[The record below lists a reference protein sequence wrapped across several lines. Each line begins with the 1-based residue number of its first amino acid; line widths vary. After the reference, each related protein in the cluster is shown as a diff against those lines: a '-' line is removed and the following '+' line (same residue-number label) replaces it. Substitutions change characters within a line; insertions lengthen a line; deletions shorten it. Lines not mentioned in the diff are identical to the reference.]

1 MIKKAFTMTEALI
14 IIGIIGVIAA
24 LSIVAVNTAKP
35 DKDIIMF
42 RRAYS
47 ETQKVIREL
56 LTDKELYPKA
66 EVIALNLNS
75 SKLMSMAISR
85 NCNQIQR
92 ELCSYKA
99 EMLPPDGLTDDF
111 GNNCGMSNNEYLRYR
126 TNNCGGGGG
135 GSSLPVTSSSSSS
148 GSSSGLSSGIIPPV
162 ASSSGLSSGRGPF
175 VVPQCS
181 ILQEEACKEKG
192 TFYYLNDECECVL
205 RQPKSSSSS
214 SGLASGAILPNP
226 GNFACNVI
234 FVQNCKAK
242 KGTVNYTTCKCE
254 LPNGDELTFDDSQ
267 ISVLG
272 EGFADTEITDAQ
284 KAKNP
289 FLNLAGV
296 GPQNKFAVSFAN
308 RLNTVSNPT
317 INDNTVQFGTP
328 DGLYWV
334 IEDHFNDSTK
344 YAYISVHMAKI
355 SPTLSGTQLS
365 DALSK
370 TCGYSAT
377 CEAPN
382 KFTFKVEP
390 SGRVQLVQP
399 DNKAKVDPMACSY
412 LRYPKIN
419 KRSKI
424 PTDHTVNN
432 CFPKPSKPNRP
443 PRPLRP

>member
-1 MIKKAFTMTEALI
+1 MISCNLI
-14 IIGIIGVIAA
+14 FI
-24 LSIVAVNTAKP
+24 
-35 DKDIIMF
+35 
-42 RRAYS
+42 
-47 ETQKVIREL
+47 
-56 LTDKELYPKA
+56 
-66 EVIALNLNS
+66 
-75 SKLMSMAISR
+75 
-85 NCNQIQR
+85 
-92 ELCSYKA
+92 
-99 EMLPPDGLTDDF
+99 
-111 GNNCGMSNNEYLRYR
+111 
-126 TNNCGGGGG
+126 
-135 GSSLPVTSSSSSS
+135 
-148 GSSSGLSSGIIPPV
+148 
-162 ASSSGLSSGRGPF
+162 
-175 VVPQCS
+175 
-181 ILQEEACKEKG
+181 
-192 TFYYLNDECECVL
+192 
-205 RQPKSSSSS
+205 
-214 SGLASGAILPNP
+214 
-226 GNFACNVI
+226 
-234 FVQNCKAK
+234 QNCKAK
-242 KGTVNYTTCKCE
+242 KGTVNYTTCQCE
-254 LPNGDELTFDDSQ
+254 LPNGDELTFEDSQ

-272 EGFADTEITDAQ
+272 EGFADTEIPDALR
-284 KAKNP
+284 AKNP
-289 FLNLAGV
+289 FNLAGV

-334 IEDHFNDSTK
+334 IEDHFNDDSTK

-377 CEAPN
+377 CQAPN

-432 CFPKPSKPNRP
+432 CFPKP
-443 PRPLRP
+443 